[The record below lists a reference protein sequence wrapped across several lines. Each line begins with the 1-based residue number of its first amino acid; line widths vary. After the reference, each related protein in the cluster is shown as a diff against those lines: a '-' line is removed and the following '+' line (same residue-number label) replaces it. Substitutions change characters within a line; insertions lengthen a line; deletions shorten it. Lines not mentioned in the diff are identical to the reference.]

1 MNGKEA
7 MELSIIIVNF
17 NGKNFLEDCLQS
29 IREHVQFEHEV
40 IVVDNASTD
49 GSVEYLRGNFPDVK
63 LIVSPENRGFTGGNN
78 LGAQEA
84 KGRYLLLLNNDTVV
98 TSSLDPL
105 IEMMQRE
112 PAIGALGCNMV
123 YGDGR
128 LQESV
133 GYEHTALRILLS
145 WMPIARMLPD
155 NLARR
160 TVPAT
165 SNFYQKD
172 AVEADWISGAF
183 LITPLLLWH
192 RLGGLDENYFMYIED
207 VDYCRRVHDEGLRV
221 MYSNLVKI
229 THFEGGGRSW
239 IGRRAVLNTADS
251 YVIYARKFYGVL
263 GRISI
268 RTIFPL
274 IFLARAMSHWFMHVM
289 GHDVDGVDKAT
300 AFRAAAW
307 SLLVGV
313 RAT

>member
-1 MNGKEA
+1 

-17 NGKNFLEDCLQS
+17 NGKHFLENCLQS

-49 GSVEYLRGNFPDVK
+49 GSAEYLRGNFPDVK

-84 KGRYLLLLNNDTVV
+84 KGRYLLLLNNDTVI
-98 TSSLDPL
+98 TSLLDPL

-112 PAIGALGCNMV
+112 AGIGALGCNMV

-145 WMPIARMLPD
+145 WMPIAKMLPD
-155 NLARR
+155 NIARR
-160 TVPAT
+160 TVSAT
-165 SNFYQKD
+165 SSFYQKD
-172 AVEADWISGAF
+172 AAEADWVSGAF
-183 LITPLLLWH
+183 LITPSLLWN

-221 MYSNLVKI
+221 MYSNLAKI

-239 IGRRAVLNTADS
+239 IGRRAVLNTASS
-251 YVIYARKFYGVL
+251 YLIYASKFYGVL
-263 GRISI
+263 GRVSI
-268 RTIFPL
+268 RTVFPV
-274 IFLARAMSHWFMHVM
+274 IFLARAMSHWLMHVM
-289 GHDVDGVDKAT
+289 GRDVDGNDKAA